1 MVISRKGV
9 SDVKKYKKGEPITNL
24 DEFAKQEFVIVDN
37 KTYHCG
43 WTQSWQFRMVK
54 EWIDNGVV
62 YKAVKIEKEKE

>member
-54 EWIDNGVV
+54 NMINSGLI
-62 YKAVKIEKEKE
+62 YKAARIEKENK